1 MMRKEIEKIIHE
13 VLYHDSWE
21 SKDNETIHDKSTD
34 QICSLFIE
42 RLEKIQKDFDP
53 FDDYTCDELNNLIKE
68 LKGE

>member
-1 MMRKEIEKIIHE
+1 MRKEIEKIIRE

-42 RLEKIQKDFDP
+42 RLEKMH
-53 FDDYTCDELNNLIKE
+53 YDELEHQINNLIKE